1 MLRWLISRDDVRSV
15 QTAEPTI
22 DVVSAT
28 MPCRWLVARSLRLM
42 VWLGWERIM

>member
-15 QTAEPTI
+15 QTAERTI
-22 DVVSAT
+22 SVVGAT
-28 MPCRWLVARSLRLM
+28 MPCRWPVARSLRLM